1 MSLLQAKEQ
10 LLLSNLHSIHKFDKD
25 NVTEPFM
32 LIACLAYSK
41 KLPDLNKLYGKVEQ
55 LEVS

>member
-1 MSLLQAKEQ
+1 MQ
-10 LLLSNLHSIHKFDKD
+10 L
-25 NVTEPFM
+25 
-32 LIACLAYSK
+32 ACLAYSK